1 MLCPKPGAKNT
12 EISVI
17 VVHDILDGCQ
27 LEEVTCRN
35 IRNKSI
41 CVRACVRAGVCVR
54 VCVRA
59 RGCVRTHACM
69 HSVRLGYVK

>member
-54 VCVRA
+54 VCVCA
-59 RGCVRTHACM
+59 CVRAGAYVRM
-69 HSVRLGYVK
+69 HVCIL